1 MIRGLPLFEP
11 GDGRDLLKKR
21 CREVKVPIN
30 VLESLVEAELRQVGK
45 MRKRGLY
52 EEIDEVLSPLV
63 DQALAKEA

>member
-21 CREVKVPIN
+21 CRELKVPIN
-30 VLESLVEAELRQVGK
+30 VLEALVEAELRQVGK

-52 EEIDEVLSPLV
+52 EEFDEILAPLV
-63 DQALAKEA
+63 DQVLSREA